1 MFLPLWPADEWKSA
15 MMVPLPAAAT
25 TSRQASASG
34 QQVLMLVRWSAEQ
47 DKAGCIT
54 RHAESSRVAEGNRA
68 TCTDRVVG
76 GRLKAVVAAVQLRNR
91 LHASS
96 RQRPEQ

>member
-1 MFLPLWPADEWKSA
+1 MQRGIP
-15 MMVPLPAAAT
+15 
-25 TSRQASASG
+25 Q
-34 QQVLMLVRWSAEQ
+34 
-47 DKAGCIT
+47 
-54 RHAESSRVAEGNRA
+54 GNRA

-96 RQRPEQ
+96 RQRPEGQKSSR

>member
-1 MFLPLWPADEWKSA
+1 MQRGIP
-15 MMVPLPAAAT
+15 
-25 TSRQASASG
+25 Q
-34 QQVLMLVRWSAEQ
+34 
-47 DKAGCIT
+47 
-54 RHAESSRVAEGNRA
+54 GNRA

-96 RQRPEQ
+96 RQRPPEQSVTRQSHELLERFGAGQVSSGCQG